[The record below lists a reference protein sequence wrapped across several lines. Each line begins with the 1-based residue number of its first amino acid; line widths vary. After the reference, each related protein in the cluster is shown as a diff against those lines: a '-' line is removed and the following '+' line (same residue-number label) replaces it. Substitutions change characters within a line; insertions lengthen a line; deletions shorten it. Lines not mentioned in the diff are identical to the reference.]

1 MTDKYSYC
9 IIGMGTI
16 GLPLSYVI
24 KEKEPEAVI
33 CGVDIDS
40 DKINNILNFADSLGL
55 DKKIIDFPIFDRI
68 VKALVYIICV
78 PTPITDSHKADMSD
92 VNSVIDDI
100 INFNEN
106 IGEELNI
113 IVESTVSIG
122 EMRRI
127 KDKVSSYNSKSS
139 VIYTPE
145 RAYPGIN
152 LLEEMKNNEKI
163 VGIGDIEDLKV
174 LMLYNFFSFNI
185 VSYEEAELIKITENN
200 YRNVNIAFANELNN
214 FCMEFNDN
222 NKDQINIWN
231 VIKLANKHP
240 RVNILEPGIGTG
252 GHCIPVDPHFLE
264 SNRFKGLTDKA
275 LEINEKQHIYFE
287 EYFIS
292 DLIEQIKP
300 FKITIVGVSY
310 KEDVCDKRNSPSIRL
325 KEYLENKYNNLEISM
340 WDPVSKEY
348 SDLSNLKNSDLLV
361 FTVKHSFIKN
371 ISARFLKEIIDGGY
385 GAIIDCCGVI
395 NKEKYVREGFEIYGI
410 PR

>member
-16 GLPLSYVI
+16 GLPLSFVI
-24 KEKEPEAVI
+24 KEKEPNETI
-33 CGVDIDS
+33 CGVDTDS

-55 DKKIIDFPIFDRI
+55 DKRVIDFPIFDRI
-68 VKALVYIICV
+68 VDALIYIICV
-78 PTPITDSHKADMSD
+78 PTPITDDRKADVSAVEEVVD
-92 VNSVIDDI
+92 EILNLP
-100 INFNEN
+100 EN
-106 IGEELNI
+106 IGKELYI

-122 EMRRI
+122 TMRRI
-127 KDKVSSYNSKSS
+127 KEKVSSYNSNSS

-145 RAYPGIN
+145 RAYPGCN
-152 LLEEMKNNEKI
+152 LLEEMKNNERI
-163 VGIGDIEDLKV
+163 AGIGDIGDLKV
-174 LMLYNFFSFNI
+174 LTMYKFFDFNI
-185 VSYEEAELIKITENN
+185 VTYEEAELIKITENN
-200 YRNVNIAFANELNN
+200 FRNINIAFANELNN
-214 FCMEFNDN
+214 FCMEFNDSHTE
-222 NKDQINIWN
+222 QINIWDI
-231 VIKLANKHP
+231 IKLANKHP

-264 SNRFKGLTDKA
+264 SSRFKGLTEKA

-300 FKITIVGVSY
+300 CKIVIVGVSY
-310 KEDVCDKRNSPSIRL
+310 KEDGCDLRNSPSIRL
-325 KEYLENKYNNLEISM
+325 KEYLENKYNQLEIVA
-340 WDPVSKEY
+340 WDPVVKEY
-348 SDLSNLKNSDLLV
+348 SDLSNLKNADLLV

-371 ISARFLKEIIDGGY
+371 LSARFLKEIVDGGY

-395 NKEKYVREGFEIYGI
+395 NKDKYVREGFEIYGI